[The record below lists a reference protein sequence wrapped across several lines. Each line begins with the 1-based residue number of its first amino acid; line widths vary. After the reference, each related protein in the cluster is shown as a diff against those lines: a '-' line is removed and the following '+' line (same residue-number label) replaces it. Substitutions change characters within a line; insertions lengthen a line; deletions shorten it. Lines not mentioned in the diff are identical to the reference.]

1 MVGVSIEAGVWRV
14 ASGVDIASDLH
25 GSTMRGGMN
34 RDSVCCVAGFCDLGK
49 GKMRGGSGEM
59 RGFFPFDKLRVRMTR
74 LFFGAALKMIQVV
87 QISRM
92 PGPNFSIFSWPRPWM
107 VFSWER

>member
-1 MVGVSIEAGVWRV
+1 
-14 ASGVDIASDLH
+14 
-25 GSTMRGGMN
+25 
-34 RDSVCCVAGFCDLGK
+34 
-49 GKMRGGSGEM
+49 M

-92 PGPNFSIFSWPRPWM
+92 PGPNFSIFS
-107 VFSWER
+107 